1 MTTAYHPQTNGL
13 AKRFNKTLADILAMY
28 VDVEQ
33 KTWDRILPFVTFAY
47 NSARQLVGRSEKLL
61 KKYFGR
67 YQVLRKLSDV
77 TYEVHDFDPT
87 SRRCKSK
94 DIVHVLR
101 MKPYYDP
108 DLQAHFND
116 SVASDDRR
124 FGESTPSTGRNEY
137 TGPTTRS
144 RSKALRQTR

>member
-13 AKRFNKTLADILAMY
+13 TERFNKTLTNILVKY

-33 KTWDRILPFVTFAY
+33 KTWNRILPF
-47 NSARQLVGRSEKLL
+47 GRCEKRL
-61 KKYFGR
+61 KKYFGP

-87 SRRCKSK
+87 SRRRKSK
-94 DIVHVLR
+94 DIVHVIR
-101 MKPYYDP
+101 RKPYYDP
-108 DLQAHFND
+108 DLQAYFND
-116 SVASDDRR
+116 TKESDDRR
-124 FGESTPSTGRNEY
+124 FGDSTPSTGRNDY
-137 TGPTTRS
+137 TGPIKHS